1 MINTYLHK
9 KLFIAAVLSGC
20 FFMYACEN
28 DVNEVREL
36 GRKKPGIEEGKN
48 IDSYLSMN
56 GKMRAH
62 LTAPLLLRY
71 QGDSARKAE
80 FPNSLHVDFFNDSMK
95 VESKLNARY
104 GRYLENENKVYL
116 KDSVVVFNIKGD
128 TLFCDELYWDQN
140 LQKFYTDKRVVLS
153 RNYRHTLII
162 GLNGMKANQ
171 DLSDITFFKIEPNS
185 FSYVSDST
193 TSGTATTAPPAA
205 PAIDSAKKK
214 K

>member
-1 MINTYLHK
+1 M
-9 KLFIAAVLSGC
+9 AAVISGC